1 MATPD
6 IPDDLESLSPAWLT
20 HALQQAGTLKNAHIT
35 SLTAEPVGVG
45 IGVIGQLFRLQL
57 AYDRIEDGAPLS
69 LVVKLPSADPQT
81 RIRYWRLAKGNIYER
96 ESRFYREIAAN
107 LPLPTPHCHYSAYDY
122 PRKKFI
128 LLLEDMAAT
137 QPGDQVAGCSYEQA
151 ELVLDHMARLHSA
164 HWRDPRIAAM
174 DWVPG
179 FEFEAERLQG
189 SFAESWPIF
198 RERFAAQLP
207 VGALDIG
214 DMLLR
219 DGLAIRYRL
228 AYRPRTLIH
237 SDFRLDNLFF
247 LRDRPAIAVCDWQTY
262 RHGPA
267 AWDLATFLCWSLT
280 PEQRAEGEHDLLQTY
295 HAALTAAGT
304 PNYCFEQ
311 LRTDYHLASLL
322 VFFHMGRCFIYN
334 DIDSDQRQRENAH
347 LSIARICAAVLAHK
361 DAR

>member
-137 QPGDQVAGCSYEQA
+137 QPGDQVAGSLLDVPDAAARILSMLDDLEYGKVVSLA
-151 ELVLDHMARLHSA
+151 KELKA
-164 HWRDPRIAAM
+164 H
-174 DWVPG
+174 
-179 FEFEAERLQG
+179 FS
-189 SFAESWPIF
+189 SFADSS
-198 RERFAAQLP
+198 ASDAS
-207 VGALDIG
+207 A
-214 DMLLR
+214 
-219 DGLAIRYRL
+219 DG
-228 AYRPRTLIH
+228 
-237 SDFRLDNLFF
+237 
-247 LRDRPAIAVCDWQTY
+247 
-262 RHGPA
+262 
-267 AWDLATFLCWSLT
+267 
-280 PEQRAEGEHDLLQTY
+280 
-295 HAALTAAGT
+295 
-304 PNYCFEQ
+304 
-311 LRTDYHLASLL
+311 
-322 VFFHMGRCFIYN
+322 
-334 DIDSDQRQRENAH
+334 
-347 LSIARICAAVLAHK
+347 
-361 DAR
+361 